1 MTTER
6 ITSDIARAAE
16 IVQNGGLVAVPTET
30 VYGLAADGLN
40 EKAVERI
47 YEVKGRPAVKPLSLM
62 VPGIEALDQYGRDVS
77 RGARVLAD
85 AFWPGPLTIVVKA
98 DPKIPSIVL
107 AGGDT
112 VGLRCPNNE
121 KTLELLRLC
130 GRPLAAPSANPSG
143 AASPKT
149 AEQVVAYFDGA
160 IEAVIDGGPCTL
172 GTESTIV
179 DLTVK
184 PYRVLRQGALAAE
197 AIRRTLA
204 DSVRLVGITGGT
216 GTGKTTA
223 LRSAEANGML
233 AIDADAVYHD
243 LCQTC
248 APMLREID
256 ERFPGAVENGVLQRK
271 KLGAAVFSDSKA
283 LADLSAITYKYVVHA
298 IDDMLSDHAAAGGA
312 YAAIDAINLIG
323 TPLQKRLAAL
333 VGVTAPEQA
342 RIARLVAR
350 EGVSEEYARLRIG
363 AQKPDGYFEANCDY
377 TLRNDGSREDF
388 RLACDEL
395 FKKLMEEKAHG

>member
-1 MTTER
+1 MTTAR
-6 ITSDIARAAE
+6 ITDDIAQAAD
-16 IVQNGGLVAVPTET
+16 IIKNGGLVAVPTET

-62 VPGIEALDQYGRDVS
+62 VPEKEALDKYGRDVP
-77 RGARVLAD
+77 RGAVVLAD

-112 VGLRCPNNE
+112 VGLRCPDSE

-149 AEQVVAYFDGA
+149 ADDVLAYFDGA
-160 IEAVIDGGPCTL
+160 IEAVIDDGPCML

-197 AIRRTLA
+197 QIRRALA
-204 DSVRLVGITGGT
+204 DSVYLVGITGGT

-223 LRSAEANGML
+223 LQSAEANGML

-248 APMLREID
+248 APMLCEID
-256 ERFPGAVENGVLQRK
+256 ERFPGAVEKGVLQRK
-271 KLGAAVFSDSKA
+271 MLGAAVFYDSNA
-283 LADLSAITYKYVVHA
+283 LADLSAITYKYVVDA
-298 IDDMLSDHAAAGGA
+298 IDDMLADHAAAGGA

-323 TPLQKRLAAL
+323 TPLQKRLGTL

-342 RIARLVAR
+342 RIARLMAR
-350 EGVSEEYARLRIG
+350 EGVSEEYARLRIH
-363 AQKPDGYFEANCDY
+363 AQKPDGYFETHCDHI
-377 TLRNDGSREDF
+377 LRNDITDWSRQPGGF
-388 RLACDEL
+388 SARL
-395 FKKLMEEKAHG
+395 